1 MKEKPGKTRW
11 TFREDRRLIDVA
23 ASLKSLEAVATQM
36 SRSKETVAKMARRLG
51 ISLEPEAKGHRKS
64 APTERLKAARL
75 SASVGRK
82 PKARLASSCQALTAA
97 CLQTLATPQWR
108 MTERS

>member
-1 MKEKPGKTRW
+1 MKEKTGGTRW
-11 TFREDRRLIDVA
+11 SFEEDRRLIEVA
-23 ASLKSLEAVATQM
+23 ASLTSLEAVAKQM

-51 ISLEPEAKGHRKS
+51 ISLGSEAKRRRKS

-82 PKARLASSCQALTAA
+82 PKA
-97 CLQTLATPQWR
+97 
-108 MTERS
+108 